1 MHAGLPSPRLR
12 EAWRAIL
19 AEAREF
25 AERKR
30 AGRYADPEG
39 PTDSPAGPEPGMAN
53 PAVPAGRAPG
63 ARASGFGAAAAARGL
78 DGNGRPPVRTPAASF
93 SGSRTS

>member
-1 MHAGLPSPRLR
+1 MLASLPSSRLR

-53 PAVPAGRAPG
+53 PAVPAGRAPV
-63 ARASGFGAAAAARGL
+63 ARASGFGAAAAASGP
-78 DGNGRPPVRTPAASF
+78 DGNGRQPVRTSAASAP
-93 SGSRTS
+93 GSRTS